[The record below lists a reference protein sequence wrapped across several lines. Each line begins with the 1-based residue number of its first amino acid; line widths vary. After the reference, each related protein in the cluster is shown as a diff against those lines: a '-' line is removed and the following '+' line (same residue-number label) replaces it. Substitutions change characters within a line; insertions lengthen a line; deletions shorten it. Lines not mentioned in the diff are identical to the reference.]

1 MKNKRIIIIS
11 SSETLRNFFKLEALN
26 FEFSV
31 DCFEKFER
39 ALNDISNY
47 DLAIIDIDTIAQKPL
62 NTAKQEITVSTYKA
76 EADVNYPLSV
86 FDLRK
91 IYNQL
96 FSENA
101 IIKDIPESKSV
112 KIIFYNNEKNKVNIG
127 ERKYILSNTE
137 YNILKL
143 LCANSNKTVTREDLQ
158 KLFEND
164 NSNICDVYI
173 CKLRKKL
180 EEVSN
185 QKLIFTVREK
195 GYKIVAESEWR

>member
-1 MKNKRIIIIS
+1 MKTKKIIIIS
-11 SSETLRNFFKLEALN
+11 STESLRNFFKLEALN

-39 ALNDISNY
+39 SLNDISNY
-47 DLAIIDIDTIAQKPL
+47 DLAIIDIDTIKQKPL
-62 NTAKQEITVSTYKA
+62 NSANREITVSSNK
-76 EADVNYPLSV
+76 EKADVNYPLSV